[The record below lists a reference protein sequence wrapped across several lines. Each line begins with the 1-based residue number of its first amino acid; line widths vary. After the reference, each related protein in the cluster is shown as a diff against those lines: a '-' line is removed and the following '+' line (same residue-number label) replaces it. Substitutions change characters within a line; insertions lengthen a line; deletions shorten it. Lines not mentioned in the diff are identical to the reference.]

1 MTRKTRIIISLLF
14 VVIAFA
20 AGIAAYA
27 GVNRDRDAKAGGS
40 GVYFV
45 DADGKIA
52 LPPHDNSQPVGSE
65 ENPLFVL
72 EIVPYEGIAE
82 FGYHIAG
89 CEPYDIEKV
98 KWNGDENYLPGKGTL
113 FDETTT
119 TEEFWESYAPEGF
132 TKYKVEGKYSK
143 TGLTQYGTMRYVS
156 DNTGDYK
163 MTGDPAEVY
172 EPVPDGYTGTK
183 YKEVT
188 EEDGSK
194 TYEEDTDGTF
204 MRRMKA
210 TFEGV
215 PEKNGDYLWEPLS
228 VEDCKMLATYEK
240 RVDRLPYLT
249 GDHEKENDIRTY
261 FENEPYI
268 TVYNVEKVEHY
279 NIFLKES
286 IGLAYE
292 VKDGVRKSLTE
303 LYGDEEGNKKLDDLI
318 KNYHSVV
325 YTVTPEDLNMNPE
338 LVDYADLI
346 YVSSK
351 SKMGDST
358 VISAYENFGRED
370 LFNHQDSRVLNVKGA
385 TFATNPLDW
394 DVVLKI
400 YSRATSDTN
409 RCPVIFD
416 TNAYS
421 SVETDHEQSITL
433 HQVFANGETNDKTG
447 LQGTQ
452 NNLYKLFLML
462 YQMPQSTFISLYG
475 DPADTANVMFSK
487 TELKHDGTVVKKK
500 DGTAMYTGVFAG
512 DNPVNSTART
522 YWNKFTFIP
531 WRAMPDKDTGINSTA
546 YKPILDMLGVM
557 EDSTGVFHFNSG
569 GAQTY
574 LRGSIYVFLTDNLMT
589 TQFNSG
595 TAVENDQY
603 GEEVYDF
610 FDNING
616 PENGEPDSLTTAQ
629 CLYYLLNGL
638 NNGPSSINNYEY
650 RVLELQPATK
660 FKSATKPGTATD
672 DIFWNAF
679 IAKYANT
686 TGTVTVDRMSVP
698 EFIGKHVELISE
710 YDLIY
715 IGVNVLP
722 GNWTMDFSGT
732 DFIYAHTG
740 PTVTIS
746 GKSALRGWLADSSHD
761 VTTYALSGNDLTKLA
776 LTKLQ
781 QYVASGAP
789 LLFGTGFFTNE
800 TATSVASNIDHNS
813 YMYQLYAGSA
823 EFSGISNPIYEY
835 ALSKKDTYM
844 ATEEAL
850 RKGLAKSRRVELE
863 VTSKPKEYSG
873 VTEHSDHNKSEHYL
887 TNNTL
892 SFTFKVNAPT
902 GTSYELALYV
912 DANGDGTFSTNER
925 LDNLT
930 VYSNGT
936 KITNGILEAG
946 KSYNVSREVTDRV
959 GAVAWKL
966 DLVANTPSVEVEDR
980 MVYTSLQGL
989 SAIKATTKDTLNI
1002 LQIVKDSDNVLLL
1015 PQDSEGNA
1023 GGLMGVQKKFWD
1035 WTRNINGLDI
1045 HFTRMT
1051 QAEVLQKLTEN
1062 VKYLNTYNMLIL
1074 GFGDCYNAA
1083 SDDALLDAIEAFIA
1097 TGKAVLYTHDASST
1111 VGDDGASADDKSW
1124 AKEITWRFRDRFG
1137 MDRYDVSTYRGL
1149 TGKTRA
1155 DYPFLPSSTVSTDMV
1170 IASTSSNEVEYM
1182 FSALTSE
1189 GYGYTATPSGDA
1201 VNVSFND
1208 QYQEIQYTLPTAVN
1222 KNDCEKIVIKY
1233 ATASNASTKDIA
1245 IKLKNEADEDIH
1257 IKYNLVSTTVTEYE
1271 VNASE
1276 LTGEKV
1282 SKVCFMANSEACSA
1296 TVYSVTFIM
1305 KPSVGSPTTH
1315 LLVQGFTNGH
1325 LYRHAMSLP
1334 HNQFAK
1340 RVSKQNSGAITQYP
1354 YEIPDSFEIAKTHTQ
1369 YYQLDMEQKEM
1380 NVWFCLADGTEVNNI
1395 DEVKGKTD
1403 YQNKLH
1409 SYYSSTANDGRNNYY
1424 IYNFGNI
1431 TYSGMGHDGNMTDT
1445 EIKLFINTFVAAY
1458 RATATPVKVVAV
1470 NPDATKNATSGEYY
1484 LCVDVDSKDGEKLLG
1499 GTAQGIYEKYTL
1511 QEWNGTEYV
1520 VSDTPTGTS
1529 KRVYFYLDDKTS
1541 GGGKRE
1547 YTLKCSIDSFGTEL
1561 EVKPLAIYRTDDMG
1575 TDTSTTHMSL
1585 KDNSKKFK
1593 SSSSEIYYVDVPIKK
1608 ETVGAKKAV
1617 TTTNLNIKVIAKYT
1631 IGSEE
1636 YTTEGDTKIIITPR
1650 GLFDLD

>member
-27 GVNRDRDAKAGGS
+27 GVNRDRDAKAGGGTTTRYS
-40 GVYFV
+40 V

-52 LPPHDNSQPVGSE
+52 LPAINTSAAKGTE
-65 ENPLFVL
+65 ENPLIIL
-72 EIVPYEGIAE
+72 EIVPYEGLGTI
-82 FGYHIAG
+82 GYHIAG
-89 CEPYDIEKV
+89 CEPINMEKV
-98 KWNGDENYLPGKGTL
+98 KWNGEYDSLPAEGKL
-113 FDETTT
+113 FTVTRPT
-119 TEEFWESYAPEGF
+119 VTFWEKDAPEGF
-132 TKYKVEGKYSK
+132 TKYKVEGKY
-143 TGLTQYGTMRYVS
+143 TVTELTQYGAMKYVS

-163 MTGDPAEVY
+163 MTGAPTEVY
-172 EPVPDGYTGTK
+172 EPAPDGYTGTK

-188 EEDGSK
+188 KEDGSK
-194 TYEEDTDGTF
+194 TYEEDTNGTF
-204 MRRMKA
+204 MRRIKA
-210 TFEGV
+210 TFAEV
-215 PEKNGDYLWEPLS
+215 PEKNGDYVWEPLS
-228 VEDCKMLATYEK
+228 VEDCQTLATHEK
-240 RVDRLPYLT
+240 RDERLPYLT
-249 GDHEKENDIRTY
+249 GDHVEGSDVRTCLENVK
-261 FENEPYI
+261 YI
-268 TVYNVEKVEHY
+268 SVPHVETIEHN

-292 VKDGVRKSLTE
+292 MEDGKRVNYK
-303 LYGDEEGNKKLDDLI
+303 EEAGKPTLEERI
-318 KNYHSVV
+318 ANYKCIV
-325 YTVTPEDLNMNPE
+325 YTVTPEDLNITKGGV
-338 LVDYADLI
+338 LVNQALIDCADLI
-346 YVSSK
+346 CISST
-351 SKMGDST
+351 DST
-358 VISAYENFGRED
+358 GAAINTYKKFKED
-370 LFNHQDSRVLNVKGA
+370 GGSGLKCDLNKE
-385 TFATNPLDW
+385 TTDCFQNNPLDW
-394 DVVLKI
+394 PAALAIYKRASNTEHPVPIIWDTKTFTNFVKAENLKKDVVLQCKDA
-400 YSRATSDTN
+400 SGSFLVNSKVDGSDDN
-409 RCPVIFD
+409 M
-416 TNAYS
+416 
-421 SVETDHEQSITL
+421 
-433 HQVFANGETNDKTG
+433 
-447 LQGTQ
+447 
-452 NNLYKLFLML
+452 YKLYLLL
-462 YQMPQSTFISLYG
+462 YEMSASVLQSFFG
-475 DPADTANVMFSK
+475 DPASFPTASVEKTITLDGGGTKTLTMTTPLLTDYIGEEAQKYWASQTLYPWKSGLLPHKTSMDDASNVAVLDTF
-487 TELKHDGTVVKKK
+487 
-500 DGTAMYTGVFAG
+500 
-512 DNPVNSTART
+512 
-522 YWNKFTFIP
+522 
-531 WRAMPDKDTGINSTA
+531 GI
-546 YKPILDMLGVM
+546 M
-557 EDSTGVFHFNSG
+557 NSG
-569 GAQTY
+569 ADGVSIFHYNSSGAQN
-574 LRGSIYVFLTDNLMT
+574 LVRNGIHIYDGDKFMGTD
-589 TQFNSG
+589 FNNPSQ
-595 TAVENDQY
+595 VKNDQY
-603 GEEVYDF
+603 GQDVYEF
-610 FDNING
+610 FESVG
-616 PENGEPDSLTTAQ
+616 LTKTQVTTAEI
-629 CLYYLLNGL
+629 LYYLLNGL
-638 NNGPSSINNYEY
+638 TNSPSVPNNYSY

-660 FKSATKPGTATD
+660 FKTASAPGTATD
-672 DIFWNAF
+672 DAFWRAF

-761 VTTYALSGNDLTKLA
+761 VTTYTLSGNDLTKLA

-1245 IKLKNEADEDIH
+1245 IKLKNEANEDIH
-1257 IKYNLVSTTVTEYE
+1257 TKYNLISTTVTEYE

-1276 LTGEKV
+1276 LTGNKV